1 MNEVQTRSKI
11 GKVMNIL
18 VHIGPQKV
26 CNMHQVNSRFKYMS
40 VFKKCFPTMQVILLN
55 TRVRKDFSFFYF
67 ILYIHTYVKFSRV
80 QCITTEIQLTFGNMQ

>member
-18 VHIGPQKV
+18 VHIGSQKV

-40 VFKKCFPTMQVILLN
+40 VFKKCFPTMQVI
-55 TRVRKDFSFFYF
+55 
-67 ILYIHTYVKFSRV
+67 H
-80 QCITTEIQLTFGNMQ
+80 M